1 MALPDPGA
9 SRAVLIGIDEYRDLP
24 SLRPV
29 GRGRDRLA
37 ELLRDPA
44 VWGLHEDRVT
54 VFGAEAGRDEIL
66 AAVKEAAKA
75 ATDTLLLY
83 FAGHGLRDRAGQQL
97 HLALTGADDEHPQIG
112 SIVYDDIRRTLKA
125 GHRAKRRIVL
135 LDCCYSGLAG
145 SMGPQ
150 GITRAELSEQA
161 AIEGTYLLTSAS
173 STQRAF
179 AHDDQ
184 PYPEFTGVLIDILES
199 GLPAAGPELTLNTI
213 WQASRSAL
221 LERGSPEPQQF
232 GQNATG
238 DLAWVTNAAY
248 GRPDA
253 AWSRALLRR
262 VAELREAL
270 GATERRLARVER
282 RCGELQEEVAL
293 LRERREQA
301 ETRSAPGAGDIADME
316 QAEAAGGDDVR
327 HFTVVHP
334 GYHQSWAA
342 WIAQRLEAHGCRV
355 TQRRWDQVR
364 GVPREDYFKDLLLTR
379 GRILLVLGDWFADQ
393 GPRQAGEWNDV
404 LRGFVAAHAERFAAV
419 SLTNRTLPSAATILE
434 PVDLWGVGEEEAEAR
449 LLSGLGI
456 ARRRRSPLGSLARV
470 SVRHPD
476 TPPGIWGE
484 VPRRDPRFT
493 GRDGLLSE
501 LRTRLTDAERGGGAC
516 TLLGMSGIGRTA
528 IASEY
533 AHRFSS
539 DYDVVWWVDSGD
551 RNVLRDRFGELA
563 AQLGLTTGNEPGER
577 IRAVREAL
585 GRGDPYS
592 RWLVVFDGWD
602 DTDGAHTFLPRG
614 PGHVLVTSRNRGW
627 RDHTDV
633 LDVPGF
639 DRAESTAYLMR
650 RAPHITASEADEVA
664 AEFGDVPLPLVQAAA
679 WLGESRME
687 VPEYL
692 RMVQEK
698 RLSLFGGPAAVAG
711 VPHDSYAN
719 WSILLAELRRSQ
731 PQAFDVL
738 NLAVAF
744 GPGRIPLGM
753 VREHPVDLPKEQ
765 RWMIGDQPAW
775 NRALDTLVDH
785 SLLTR
790 ETRGLVTYADTVH
803 MHRHVHDIVAELT
816 DGPHRD
822 TYRKAVRSL
831 LPWADPGNPLDSRN
845 WPRYAELLPHL
856 EPSGALTSG
865 SRGVQNTVL
874 NCLRYSVHSGAYRTG
889 IRLAGQIRAEWSEF
903 MDPLSQQM
911 VDLTLHESSLVRAEG
926 RVYDAQRLNL
936 GLRERLGGAT
946 PANELGNMLC
956 DGALAS
962 DLRHLGEYQEAGN
975 LQHRALI
982 EAQRLLGDTDVATL
996 AARND
1001 LGRGMRL
1008 LGGYE
1013 DAYEHDTATLA
1024 RGERALLPP
1033 TVTTLGTGLA
1043 VAEDLRLLGRY
1054 REALAR
1060 QESTLRMHEQV
1071 LGSLHPQTLEARV
1084 QLIRCRRRGGALQ
1097 PDLGATMAGLLEQL
1111 EQVHG
1116 RGHHATLSFLNDYG
1130 NFLRAQGDVD
1140 KARELVDEAEAGY
1153 RDLLGPAHPVATGML
1168 ISTALAMEAAGE
1180 GAGALDLLEAAL
1192 IGLAESVG
1200 PDHPWT
1206 LCCALATSGAR
1217 AAIGRLDEDAELGR
1231 NTLLR
1236 AENTLGDEHPFTLAC
1251 RVALAVDLR
1260 ALRLTGEA
1268 GVLEGEAVHS
1278 LTRTLGARHPQT
1290 VSARQRVRPTWDFEA
1305 PVL

>member
-1 MALPDPGA
+1 M
-9 SRAVLIGIDEYRDLP
+9 LIGIDEYRDLP

-456 ARRRRSPLGSLARV
+456 ARRRQSPLGSLARV

-476 TPPGIWGE
+476 TPPKVWGE
-484 VPRRDPRFT
+484 VPRRNQRFS
-493 GRDGLLSE
+493 GRDDLLTE
-501 LRTRLTDAERGGGAC
+501 LRTRLRDPESRSTAC
-516 TLLGMSGIGRTA
+516 TLLGMPGIGKTQ
-528 IASEY
+528 IAAEY

-539 DYDVVWWVDSGD
+539 DYDVVWWVDSDD
-551 RNVLRDRFGELA
+551 RGVQRDRFGELA
-563 AQLGLTTGNEPGER
+563 VELGLSTGAEPAER

-585 GRGDPYS
+585 RRGNPHS

-602 DTDGAHTFLPRG
+602 DTSGADSLLPQG
-614 PGHVLVTSRNRGW
+614 SGHVLITSCNRGW
-627 RDHTDV
+627 RSHTDV
-633 LDVPGF
+633 LEVPGF
-639 DRAESTAYLMR
+639 DRAESVAYLMQ
-650 RAPHITASEADEVA
+650 RAPHITASRADEVA
-664 AEFGDVPLPLVQAAA
+664 AEFGDVPLSIVRAVA
-679 WLGESRME
+679 WLGESRPE
-687 VPEYL
+687 VTQHL
-692 RMVQEK
+692 RKVRDGHRTSAEETTTASEDGSPDFLAPWSTLID
-698 RLSLFGGPAAVAG
+698 RLT
-711 VPHDSYAN
+711 
-719 WSILLAELRRSQ
+719 RSQ
-731 PQAFDVL
+731 PHAVDLL
-738 NLAVAF
+738 NLCVHFA
-744 GPGRIPLGM
+744 PGRIPLGI
-753 VREHPVDLPKEQ
+753 VQAHPGADLPDEL
-765 RWMIGDQPAW
+765 RWMVTDRPAW
-775 NRALDTLVDH
+775 NRALNALVDY
-785 SLLTR
+785 SLITR
-790 ETRGLVTYADTVH
+790 EPRSHLDDSAESAPYVDSVH
-803 MHRHVHDIVAELT
+803 MYRLVHDIVSRLT
-816 DGPHRD
+816 DGEHREAH
-822 TYRKAVRSL
+822 RKAVRTL
-831 LPWADPGNPLDSRN
+831 LAEADPGNPLDSRN